1 MYCLIYKELEFCK
14 KKFNSP
20 KGKRSKAVQFSQ
32 KRIQMTQIEK
42 KKSSTSL
49 VKEVQNRTIHRY

>member
-42 KKSSTSL
+42 KK
-49 VKEVQNRTIHRY
+49 VQLH